1 MLTAGVA
8 LDKATL
14 AMALLG
20 LFGLILF
27 LLGKYS
33 SGLAR
38 LQKQKFLRPSAAY
51 LLLSAYAGFTATA
64 TIAAVLR
71 EDDVESLWK
80 GQPIRLWVTDGP
92 DNTGKTVFAL
102 NIIPE

>member
-1 MLTAGVA
+1 MPLAYFHYQNGSTHLDQEGVDLPDHRA
-8 LDKATL
+8 IQAE
-14 AMALLG
+14 
-20 LFGLILF
+20 
-27 LLGKYS
+27 
-33 SGLAR
+33 
-38 LQKQKFLRPSAAY
+38 
-51 LLLSAYAGFTATA
+51 ATA